1 MVKRLSN
8 RYLNR
13 ERLVTSSIVE
23 KLGKITKRVPK
34 KTIFIVGTGRSGS
47 TLLVDILGSH
57 SELVAFPGEANELWH
72 PKLFPDEDAE
82 IEISPIE
89 VDPEYYTNV
98 SINSWPPG
106 HTGKI
111 LDTFSGFYTIWGKGR
126 IFILKS
132 AMISFMI
139 PRILDV
145 FPDARFIHVYRS
157 GPSVV
162 ESYFNKNFGKYHRY
176 NCSEEEYHLICA
188 RYWNSCILE
197 IERIKESL
205 LHQSKQALFELS
217 YEELC
222 DSPEI
227 ILERVVSYF
236 GLRSGN
242 FNFDVS
248 RIESRNYK
256 VGDYKEDKKWEDCLR
271 AMEPGMRLK
280 GYV

>member
-106 HTGKI
+106 HSSKI
-111 LDTFSGFYTIWGKGR
+111 LDTFSGFYTI
-126 IFILKS
+126 
-132 AMISFMI
+132 
-139 PRILDV
+139 
-145 FPDARFIHVYRS
+145 
-157 GPSVV
+157 
-162 ESYFNKNFGKYHRY
+162 
-176 NCSEEEYHLICA
+176 
-188 RYWNSCILE
+188 
-197 IERIKESL
+197 
-205 LHQSKQALFELS
+205 
-217 YEELC
+217 
-222 DSPEI
+222 
-227 ILERVVSYF
+227 
-236 GLRSGN
+236 
-242 FNFDVS
+242 
-248 RIESRNYK
+248 
-256 VGDYKEDKKWEDCLR
+256 
-271 AMEPGMRLK
+271 
-280 GYV
+280 